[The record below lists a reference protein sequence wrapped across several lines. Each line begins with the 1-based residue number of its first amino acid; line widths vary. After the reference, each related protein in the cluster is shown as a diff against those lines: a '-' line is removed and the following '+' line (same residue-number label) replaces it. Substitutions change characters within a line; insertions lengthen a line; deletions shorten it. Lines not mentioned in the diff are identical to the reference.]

1 MNDLSRKGGIDL
13 ADLKHLCL
21 GCMRQKDTEGPCP
34 HCNFD
39 NDTQNDADYL
49 ELRAMLQSRYIV
61 GKLLHFNGEGATYI
75 GYDTQLQAPVQIREY
90 FPRGLCF
97 RSGAEVFAD
106 EGLTDAYDR
115 HRVSFLNLAQ
125 ALARM
130 RSLTAILPVYDIF
143 EENGTAYYVSET
155 VESISLRDF
164 LVRNGGA
171 LSFEQVRQL
180 FMPIMTTLSA
190 LHAVD
195 VIHRG
200 ISPETL
206 IIGRDGRLRLTG
218 FCIAEE
224 RTARTDLVPEL
235 YKGYAAIEQ
244 YGFDGDQGA
253 WTDVYSLAAS
263 IYRALVGSPPPE
275 ATDRVTNDKLIIP
288 ADVADHMP
296 AYAMSAL
303 ADALQILPDDRTAS
317 IEQFRDEFSAS
328 PSVVTRNRE
337 RVSGGSAAPAVQ
349 RKKKSGS
356 KKYVIISAAVTG
368 MVLIALG
375 ILLSMTVFKSF
386 FDPDDD
392 GPATF
397 TTVTGET
404 ENYSDLIIDPDKG
417 EMPQL
422 EGLNYSDLLSSQDSN
437 LVKMRTNYE
446 ITVTYQKSDQDKG
459 VILSQDI
466 EAGSVIRKG
475 DVINLVV
482 SVGDGTAQVPNLR
495 GKTRAEALELLW
507 EAGFMYQNIRINE
520 VASPGNPVDTVTR
533 QSLEEGT
540 EVDEFTQIEIDVNTY
555 EEQTTTRPRPTYYY
569 EPETE
574 PPTTQEQTT
583 ASDEITTSVE
593 D

>member
-1 MNDLSRKGGIDL
+1 
-13 ADLKHLCL
+13 
-21 GCMRQKDTEGPCP
+21 
-34 HCNFD
+34 
-39 NDTQNDADYL
+39 
-49 ELRAMLQSRYIV
+49 MLQSRYIV

-75 GYDTQLQAPVQIREY
+75 GYDMQLQAPVQIREY

-97 RSGAEVFAD
+97 RSGTEVFAD

-115 HRVSFLNLAQ
+115 HRVSFLDLAQ

-253 WTDVYSLAAS
+253 WTDAYSLAAC
-263 IYRALVGSPPPE
+263 IYRALVGSAPPE

-288 ADVADHMP
+288 ADVADNMP

-337 RVSGGSAAPAVQ
+337 RVRGGSAAPAVQ
-349 RKKKSGS
+349 GILLVFAKALPAALLA
-356 KKYVIISAAVTG
+356 SA
-368 MVLIALG
+368 VLIALG
-375 ILLSMTVFKSF
+375 ILLSMTVFKNF
-386 FDPDDD
+386 FDPDDE
-392 GPATF
+392 GPQTF

-422 EGLNYSDLLSSQDSN
+422 VGLNYSDLLSSQDSN

-475 DVINLVV
+475 DAINLVV
-482 SVGDGTAQVPNLR
+482 SVGEGTAQVPNVVGR
-495 GKTRAEALELLW
+495 TRSEALELLW

-520 VASPGNPVDTVTR
+520 VASPGDPVDTITR
-533 QSLEEGT
+533 QSLEAGT

-555 EEQTTTRPRPTYYY
+555 EEQTTTRPRPTYNY

-574 PPTTQEQTT
+574 PDTTEPEQTT
-583 ASDEITTSVE
+583 TSISGETTTSTE
-593 D
+593 E